1 MGLASTRMPYNA
13 FVELARHSAPRAI
26 QEEKT
31 GSLTY
36 WSAYHQ
42 ISGPDQVPVA
52 WLNIPYLSQQ
62 EVLDTRIRNFV
73 STLIQLYLLV
83 LLVLG
88 FLSLTFSRLLT
99 QPLILLR
106 LRMEKIR
113 VGGTYEPIRYNSG
126 DEIGDIIRSYN
137 QMLVRLRESEESL
150 AKTQRESAWKEMA
163 RQVAH
168 EIKNPLTPM
177 KLNIQHLI
185 RAWNN
190 RDENWDNLFSRVTKS
205 LLSQI
210 ESLSEIAGAF
220 SSFASMPKPT
230 LRRIDL
236 GEIIQN
242 TVALYEQV
250 TEAEMTVDLPNQ
262 AIPILADEDQLS
274 RALQNLVKNALQSIE
289 NSPGFVKIIVLPQD
303 STVEVRVQDS
313 GSGIPEEIQSKV
325 FQPNFSTKTS
335 GMGLG
340 LAMVKR
346 TVESVGGSI
355 RFETQE
361 GIGTTFILEFPLALE
376 TE

>member
-1 MGLASTRMPYNA
+1 
-13 FVELARHSAPRAI
+13 
-26 QEEKT
+26 
-31 GSLTY
+31 
-36 WSAYHQ
+36 
-42 ISGPDQVPVA
+42 
-52 WLNIPYLSQQ
+52 
-62 EVLDTRIRNFV
+62 
-73 STLIQLYLLV
+73 
-83 LLVLG
+83 
-88 FLSLTFSRLLT
+88 
-99 QPLILLR
+99 
-106 LRMEKIR
+106 MEKIR

-230 LRRIDL
+230 LRRLDL